1 MVIVQ
6 GTFRVDPA
14 DREAYLA
21 ESVQAMLSSRAERG
35 CLEYVLAADP
45 VEPDRVVLSERWE
58 SMDDLDEHLRAF
70 ERRRDAADADSGAG
84 PGVTVL
90 NRDIVIYEV
99 SSTRRLA

>member
-14 DREAYLA
+14 DRDAYLA

-45 VEPDRVVLSERWE
+45 LEADRVVLSERWE
-58 SMDDLDEHLRAF
+58 SMDDLDEHLRSF
-70 ERRRDAADADSGAG
+70 ESRRRDADSTAE

-90 NRDIVIYEV
+90 SRDIVIYEV